1 MKKTTVM
8 LLAVAAVSLPAA
20 AGSETL
26 NLVPWP
32 KHMELG
38 RGFLALAAVSFGERK
53 PFKCLVATLV
63 FGFADAL
70 AVRLQQFGLP
80 SQLVLMLPYIVTI
93 VVLTLSSIQ
102 RIRAQRAKQPAGV

>member
-38 RGFLALAAVSFGERK
+38 RGFLAL
-53 PFKCLVATLV
+53 
-63 FGFADAL
+63 
-70 AVRLQQFGLP
+70 
-80 SQLVLMLPYIVTI
+80 
-93 VVLTLSSIQ
+93 TLSSRLYKLIAIIGLGVVALVVLPLISRQ
-102 RIRAQRAKQPAGV
+102 TPAE